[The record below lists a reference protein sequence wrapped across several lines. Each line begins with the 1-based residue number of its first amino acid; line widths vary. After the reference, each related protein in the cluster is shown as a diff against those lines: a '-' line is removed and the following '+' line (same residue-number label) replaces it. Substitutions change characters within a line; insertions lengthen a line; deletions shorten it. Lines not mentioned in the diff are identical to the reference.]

1 MDENQTFD
9 MDRILKVNIEEE
21 MKTSYINYSMSVI
34 VARALPD
41 VRDGFKPVHRR
52 ILFGMLGI
60 GNTSNSPYK
69 KCARVVGEVLG
80 KYHPHGDYS
89 VYGAL
94 VRMGQDW
101 NMRYMLVDGH
111 GNFGS
116 VDGDSPA
123 AMRYTE
129 CRLSKMGEHIMDDLE
144 KDTVDMVPNFDGTLA
159 EPSVM
164 PTRIPNLLVNGGN
177 GIAVGMA
184 TNIPTHN
191 LSEVIDGCCAY
202 IDNPDIDTE
211 GLMQF
216 VKAPDFPTGAYIYGL
231 QGVKD
236 AYETGRG
243 RIVLRAKSE
252 IESGDT
258 HDKIVVTEI
267 PYGVNKAQLVENI
280 ADLVKEGRLDGISN
294 VNDESGRQ
302 GMRIVVDVKRDANA
316 NVILNKLYKMT
327 AMQSSFSVNC
337 IALVKGRPRLLS
349 LKDCI
354 AHFIEHRHDVVIRRT
369 KFDLKKAQ
377 DRAHIIQGLII
388 ACDNIDEVVHIIRAS
403 KTPVDAQRNLEKR
416 FELDELQSKAIVD
429 MRLAQLTGLR
439 MDQLRNEYE
448 ELEKLIAH
456 LQAILD
462 DPELC
467 KQVMKDELQEVK
479 EKYGDA
485 RRTEIKPYE
494 HEFNAEDFYPNDP
507 VVITVSHLG
516 YIKRTPLSE
525 FREQARGGVGAKGA
539 RTREQDFTEYIY
551 PATMHQTMLFF
562 TRKGRCYW
570 LKCYE
575 IPEGDKNFKGRAIQ
589 NMLNIESD
597 DSVNALLRLRGLD
610 DEEFV
615 KSHYVVF
622 ATKNGTVKKT
632 SLEAYSRPRA
642 NGVIAINIADGDE
655 VVDVRLTNGHNEL
668 ILADRNGRAVRFNET
683 DVRCM
688 GRVSTGVRG
697 MKLDDGDDAVIG
709 MIVVNDA
716 ATETVMV
723 VSEEGYGKR
732 SQVEDYRKTARGG
745 KGVKTLNITEKTG
758 RLVAIKNVT
767 DDNDLMII
775 NRSGIAIRLSVAE
788 CRVMGRAT
796 QGVRLINLAKK
807 NDVIASVCKV
817 MSSELEASVEED
829 SQSTFNEKQELINSD
844 HTATSSADGATEA
857 SEASVTAQAG
867 EAIEADDA
875 KEGAASKDEKKNND
889 GPGDLFAGTDFF
901 TND

>member
-1 MDENQTFD
+1 MDENQTID
-9 MDRILKVNIEEE
+9 LDRVQKINIEEE
-21 MKTSYINYSMSVI
+21 MKKSYIDYSMSVI

-52 ILFGMLGI
+52 ILYGMLGI
-60 GNTSNSPYK
+60 GNTSSNPYK

-80 KYHPHGDYS
+80 KYHPHGDSS

-94 VRMGQDW
+94 VRMGQSW
-101 NMRYMLVDGH
+101 NMRYMLVDGQ

-144 KDTVDMVPNFDGTLA
+144 KDTVDMDPNFDDTLT

-164 PTRIPNLLVNGGN
+164 PTKIPNLLVNGGN

-184 TNIPTHN
+184 TNMPTHN
-191 LSEVIDGCCAY
+191 LCEVIDGCCAY
-202 IDNPDIDTE
+202 IDNPDIDTD
-211 GLMQF
+211 GLMQYIQ
-216 VKAPDFPTGAYIYGL
+216 APDFPTGAYIYGL
-231 QGVKD
+231 QGVRQ

-243 RIVLRAKSE
+243 RIVMRAKSE

-267 PYGVNKAQLVENI
+267 PYGVNKADLVAGI
-280 ADLVKEGRLDGISN
+280 ADLVKEGKITGISN

-327 AMQSSFSVNC
+327 AMQSSFSVNS
-337 IALVKGRPRLLS
+337 IALVNGRPRLLT
-349 LKDCI
+349 LKECVKY
-354 AHFIEHRHDVVIRRT
+354 FVEHRHDVTIRRT
-369 KFDLKKAQ
+369 KYDLKKAQ
-377 DRAHIIQGLII
+377 ERAHILEGLII
-388 ACDNIDEVVHIIRAS
+388 ACDNIDEVVRIIRAS
-403 KTPVDAQRNLEKR
+403 KTPSDAQRNLEKR
-416 FELDELQSKAIVD
+416 FDLDELQSKAIVD
-429 MRLAQLTGLR
+429 MRLSQLTGLR
-439 MDQLRNEYE
+439 IDQLHAEFE
-448 ELEKLIAH
+448 ELERQIAYFE
-456 LQAILD
+456 QILS

-467 KQVMKDELQEVK
+467 KKVMKDDLQEVK
-479 EKYGDA
+479 EKYGDE

-507 VVITVSHLG
+507 VVITVSHMG

-525 FREQARGGVGAKGA
+525 FREQSRGGVGSKGA

-589 NMLNIESD
+589 NMLNIEPD
-597 DSVNALLRLRGLD
+597 DSVNALLRLRGLN

-632 SLEAYSRPRA
+632 SLEAYSRPRT
-642 NGVIAINIADGDE
+642 NGVNAINIVDGDE
-655 VVDVRLTNGHNEL
+655 VVDVRLTNGKNEI
-668 ILADRNGRAVRFNET
+668 ILANRNGRAVRFDEDSIRT
-683 DVRCM
+683 M

-697 MKLDDGDDAVIG
+697 MKLDDGDDQVVG
-709 MIVVNDA
+709 MIVVNNA
-716 ATETVMV
+716 ETETVMV
-723 VSEEGYGKR
+723 VSENGYGKR
-732 SQVEDYRKTARGG
+732 SQVEDYRKTNRGG
-745 KGVKTLNITEKTG
+745 KGVKTFSITEKTG

-775 NRSGIAIRLSVAE
+775 NKSGIAIRLAVSE

-796 QGVRLINLAKK
+796 QGVRLINLSKK

-817 MSSELEASVEED
+817 MSTEKEAEVSGDKDDE
-829 SQSTFNEKQELINSD
+829 N
-844 HTATSSADGATEA
+844 ATPATDVQATEA
-857 SEASVTAQAG
+857 PQTETQTT
-867 EAIEADDA
+867 ETE
-875 KEGAASKDEKKNND
+875 
-889 GPGDLFAGTDFF
+889 
-901 TND
+901 

>member
-1 MDENQTFD
+1 MDENQTIDF
-9 MDRILKVNIEEE
+9 DRIRKVNIEDE
-21 MKTSYINYSMSVI
+21 MKSSYIDYSMSVI
-34 VARALPD
+34 VSRALPD

-52 ILFGMLGI
+52 ILYGMLGI
-60 GNTSNSPYK
+60 GNTSNNPYK

-80 KYHPHGDYS
+80 KYHPHGDSS

-129 CRLSKMGEHIMDDLE
+129 CRLSKMGEHVMDDLE
-144 KDTVDMVPNFDGTLA
+144 KDTVDMMPNFDDTLL

-164 PTRIPNLLVNGGN
+164 PTKVPNLLVNGGN

-191 LSEVIDGCCAY
+191 LGEVIDGCCAY
-202 IDNPDIDTE
+202 IDNPDIDTD
-211 GLMQF
+211 GLMKYI
-216 VKAPDFPTGAYIYGL
+216 KAPGVPTGAYIYGL

-243 RIVLRAKSE
+243 RVVLRAKSE
-252 IESGDT
+252 IESGES

-267 PYGVNKAQLVENI
+267 PYGVNKAQLVSNI
-280 ADLVKEGRLDGISN
+280 ADLVKEGKIDGISN

-316 NVILNKLYKMT
+316 NVILNKLYKLT

-349 LKDCI
+349 LKDCVRY
-354 AHFIEHRHDVVIRRT
+354 FIDHRHDVTIRRT

-377 DRAHIIQGLII
+377 DRAHIIEGLII
-388 ACDNIDEVVHIIRAS
+388 ACDNIDEVVHIIRGS
-403 KTPVDAQRNLEKR
+403 KTPVDAQRNLENR
-416 FELDELQSKAIVD
+416 FQLDEVQSKAIVD
-429 MRLAQLTGLR
+429 MRLSQLTGLR
-439 MDQLRNEYE
+439 MDQLRGEYE

-467 KQVMKDELQEVK
+467 KKVMKDELLEVK

-516 YIKRTPLSE
+516 DTKRTALSE

-539 RTREQDFTEYIY
+539 RTREQDFTESIY

-589 NMLNIESD
+589 NMLNIDSD
-597 DSVNALLRLRGLD
+597 DSVNAMLRLRGLD

-632 SLEAYSRPRA
+632 CLEAYSRPRA
-642 NGVIAINIADGDE
+642 NGVNAINIVDGDE
-655 VVDVRLTNGHNEL
+655 VVDVRLTNGKNEL
-668 ILADRNGRAVRFNET
+668 ILANRNGRAVRFNES
-683 DVRCM
+683 DVRVM

-697 MKLDDGDDAVIG
+697 MRLDDGDDAVVG

-716 ATETVMV
+716 SSETVMV
-723 VSEEGYGKR
+723 VSENGYGKR
-732 SQVEDYRKTARGG
+732 SQVEDYRKTSRGG
-745 KGVKTLNITEKTG
+745 KGVKTLSITDKTG

-767 DDNDLMII
+767 DQNDLMII

-796 QGVRLINLAKK
+796 QGVRLINLTKK
-807 NDVIASVCKV
+807 NDIIASVCKV
-817 MSSELEASVEED
+817 MSSELEATAEEESRNKFAD
-829 SQSTFNEKQELINSD
+829 SQSAIKEDNESVEP
-844 HTATSSADGATEA
+844 SSKGVVE
-857 SEASVTAQAG
+857 Q
-867 EAIEADDA
+867 
-875 KEGAASKDEKKNND
+875 
-889 GPGDLFAGTDFF
+889 DLFASDIL
-901 TND
+901 DDEDK

>member
-80 KYHPHGDYS
+80 KYHPHGDLS

-467 KQVMKDELQEVK
+467 KQVMKEELQEVK

-668 ILADRNGRAVRFNET
+668 IIADRNGRAVRFNET

-857 SEASVTAQAG
+857 SEAPVTSQAG
-867 EAIEADDA
+867 EATETDDA
-875 KEGAASKDEKKNND
+875 NEGAASKDEKKNND

>member
-1 MDENQTFD
+1 MDENQTID
-9 MDRILKVNIEEE
+9 QDRILKINIEEE
-21 MKTSYINYSMSVI
+21 MKSSYIDYSMSVI

-52 ILFGMLGI
+52 ILYGMLGI
-60 GNTSNSPYK
+60 GNTSSNPYK

-80 KYHPHGDYS
+80 KYHPHGDSS

-101 NMRYMLVDGH
+101 NMRYMLVDGQ

-144 KDTVDMVPNFDGTLA
+144 KDTVDMTPNFDDTLL

-164 PTRIPNLLVNGGN
+164 PTKIPNLLVNGGN

-191 LSEVIDGCCAY
+191 LGEVIDGCCAY
-202 IDNPDIDTE
+202 IDNPDIDVD
-211 GLMQF
+211 GLMEYI
-216 VKAPDFPTGAYIYGL
+216 KAPDFPTGAYIYGL
-231 QGVKD
+231 TGVKQ

-243 RIVLRAKSE
+243 RIMMRAKSE
-252 IESGDT
+252 IESGDS
-258 HDKIVVTEI
+258 HDKIVITEI
-267 PYGVNKAQLVENI
+267 PYGVNKADLVAGI
-280 ADLVKEGRLDGISN
+280 ADLVKEGKITGISN

-337 IALVKGRPRLLS
+337 IALVKGRPRLLT
-349 LKDCI
+349 LKECVKY
-354 AHFIEHRHDVVIRRT
+354 FVEHRHDVTIRRT

-377 DRAHIIQGLII
+377 ERAHILEGLII

-403 KTPVDAQRNLEKR
+403 KTPSDAQRNLEKR
-416 FELDELQSKAIVD
+416 FDLDEIQSKAIVD
-429 MRLAQLTGLR
+429 MRLSQLTGLR
-439 MDQLRNEYE
+439 MDQLHAEFE
-448 ELEKLIAH
+448 ELERQIAY
-456 LQAILD
+456 LQSILD

-467 KQVMKDELQEVK
+467 KKVMKDELNEVK
-479 EKYGDA
+479 EKYGDE
-485 RRTEIKPYE
+485 RRTEIKPFE

-507 VVITVSHLG
+507 VVITVSHMG

-525 FREQARGGVGAKGA
+525 FREQARGGVGSKGA

-589 NMLNIESD
+589 NMLNIEPD
-597 DSVNALLRLRGLD
+597 DSVNAMLRLRGLN

-615 KSHYVVF
+615 NSHYVVF
-622 ATKNGTVKKT
+622 ATKNGTIKKT
-632 SLEAYSRPRA
+632 CLEAYSRPRT
-642 NGVIAINIADGDE
+642 NGVNAINIVEGDE
-655 VVDVRLTNGHNEL
+655 VVDVRLTNGKNEI
-668 ILADRNGRAVRFNET
+668 ILANRNGRAVRFDENT
-683 DVRCM
+683 VRSM

-697 MKLDDGDDAVIG
+697 MQLDGDDDQVVG
-709 MIVVNDA
+709 MIIVNDA
-716 ATETVMV
+716 ETETVMV
-723 VSEEGYGKR
+723 VSENGYGKR
-732 SQVEDYRKTARGG
+732 SQVEDYRKTNRGG
-745 KGVKTLNITEKTG
+745 KGVKTFSITDKTG

-775 NRSGIAIRLSVAE
+775 NKSGIAIRLAVSD

-796 QGVRLINLAKK
+796 QGVRLINLSKK

-817 MSSELEASVEED
+817 MSSELEAKLAD
-829 SQSTFNEKQELINSD
+829 DNS
-844 HTATSSADGATEA
+844 ATESEATEA
-857 SEASVTAQAG
+857 TE
-867 EAIEADDA
+867 A
-875 KEGAASKDEKKNND
+875 KETNPENEK
-889 GPGDLFAGTDFF
+889 
-901 TND
+901 